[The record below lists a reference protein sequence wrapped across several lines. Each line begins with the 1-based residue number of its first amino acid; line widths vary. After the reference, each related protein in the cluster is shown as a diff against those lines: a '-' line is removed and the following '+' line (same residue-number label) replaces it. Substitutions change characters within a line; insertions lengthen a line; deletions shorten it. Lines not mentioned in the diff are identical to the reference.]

1 MGENLQVSKEG
12 NIGVIVLDR
21 PKAINALTRQMID
34 GIASA
39 LKDFEDDPA
48 IAAIFLEGTGER
60 GFCAGG
66 DVRAMRA
73 LALEGRFDEADAFFA
88 AEYEVDGAIATCSK
102 PVVALTDGIVMGGGI
117 GLAGHARYRIAT
129 DRVKFA
135 MPESSIGFFCDC
147 GVNIILARAPRHRA
161 LAFMM
166 TGQAVG
172 AADSFTLGL
181 TDCVI
186 PHSKMAEV
194 REKLVVAIAL
204 GDVETSIISTM
215 QAEATSGGEA
225 EFVALANDCK
235 SAFAG
240 GSAKEIVTALEML
253 AKTNESAKKLADMI
267 AQKSPTSLATIVK
280 SHDAVRDHMNLARSL
295 ESDRRLASWVVR
307 RPDFSEGVRAILV
320 DKDQVRGWQ
329 PKSLDGVDESTIPI

>member
-1 MGENLQVSKEG
+1 MNENLKVSKEG

-21 PKAINALTRQMID
+21 PKVINALTRQMID
-34 GIASA
+34 GIARA
-39 LKDFEDDPA
+39 LKGFENDPA
-48 IAAIFLEGTGER
+48 IAAILLEGNGAR

-66 DVRAMRA
+66 DVRVVRQLVLDGA
-73 LALEGRFDEADAFFA
+73 LDEADAFFA
-88 AEYEVDGAIATCSK
+88 AEYEVNGAIATCSK
-102 PVVALTDGIVMGGGI
+102 PVVVMTDGVVMGGGI

-147 GVNIILARAPRHRA
+147 GVNMILARAPRHRA

-186 PHSKMAEV
+186 PAGKMAEV
-194 REKLVVAIAL
+194 RENLGAAIAL
-204 GDVETSIISTM
+204 GDVPISIISTM
-215 QAEATSGGEA
+215 QSEAVSGGEA
-225 EFVALANDCK
+225 EFVALADDCK
-235 SAFAG
+235 SAFTGA
-240 GSAKEIVTALEML
+240 SAKEIVEALETL
-253 AKTNESAKKLADMI
+253 AKTNESAKKLADML
-267 AQKSPTSLATIVK
+267 ARKCPTSLAVIVK
-280 SHDAVRDHMNLARSL
+280 SHDVVRDHFDL
-295 ESDRRLASWVVR
+295 EQCFKSDNALASWMVR
-307 RPDFSEGVRAILV
+307 RPDFAEGVRAILV

-329 PKSLDGVDESTIPI
+329 PASLGALEESAIPI